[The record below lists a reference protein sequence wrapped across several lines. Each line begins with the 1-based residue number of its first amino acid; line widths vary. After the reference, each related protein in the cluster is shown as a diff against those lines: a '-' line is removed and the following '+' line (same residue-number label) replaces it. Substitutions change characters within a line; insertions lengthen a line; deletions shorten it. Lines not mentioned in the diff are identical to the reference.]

1 MRLVNSLKTQCRVVD
16 KTFKPTSKISRTGFS
31 ESQGTCSLDGW
42 RDFASLVENQ
52 QYTSINRIHFRVSP
66 HRLAANNIVY
76 YVVYR
81 RACPC
86 VQYPCCP
93 RGCLFIVIYRHP
105 WCCPTT
111 DMAVSAVAGTDGFS
125 AKRGIGHHSKILGLA
140 RFAIHGGVQRT
151 DEIRNSLSTMLSPH
165 SHGYPCAKNVVI
177 QPLAAKI
184 NKSSSSSPSATQN
197 VSLSAIFSRHIT
209 CVDVDHLYV
218 FCVYSETTLILVS
231 ATCALDTLRLTL

>member
-1 MRLVNSLKTQCRVVD
+1 M
-16 KTFKPTSKISRTGFS
+16 
-31 ESQGTCSLDGW
+31 
-42 RDFASLVENQ
+42 
-52 QYTSINRIHFRVSP
+52 SP

-76 YVVYR
+76 YIVYR

-86 VQYPCCP
+86 VQYPCCSRMSIYSYYIDIHGAVQRLIWP
-93 RGCLFIVIYRHP
+93 SVQWRGLTAFQRSE
-105 WCCPTT
+105 
-111 DMAVSAVAGTDGFS
+111 ASG
-125 AKRGIGHHSKILGLA
+125 RHSKILGLA

-165 SHGYPCAKNVVI
+165 RHGYTCAKNVVI

-184 NKSSSSSPSATQN
+184 NKSSLSSSSSSSSATQN

-209 CVDVDHLYV
+209 CVDVV